1 MEALKAA
8 VLAANLE
15 LPKRGLVSYTWGNV
29 SGISRDKGLVAIKP
43 SGVKYHE
50 MRVEDIVVVNLEGR
64 VVEGTLK
71 PSSDTPT
78 HIALYKAWPSVGGIA
93 HTHSTFAAMWAQ
105 ACRPIPCFGTTHA
118 DYYYGEVPCTRE
130 LEPEEILEEY
140 EKNTGEVIAETYI
153 GKDPLEVPGVLVA
166 KHGPFTW
173 GEGPMQ
179 AVDSSAVLEQI
190 AKMAL
195 GTVLLSPSAE
205 GVDQMLLD
213 KHFLR
218 KHGQEAYY
226 GQE

>member
-93 HTHSTFAAMWAQ
+93 HTHSAFAAMWAQ